1 MRAATCTAIPV
12 SVRLHGAAMRLG
24 VRFPSMTTIL
34 TESAEFTV
42 DAANGLWLAA
52 ADAARVTG
60 WTLKP
65 EGMCRDDQCVPLPAT
80 AIGRGRVDV
89 EAFWRRLGN
98 PVLCA
103 DDQQTWV
110 LGAGAGE
117 RNDTL
122 AGLMAPDFTLPD
134 LSGTPRTLSD
144 LRGKKVLLVT
154 WATW

>member
-1 MRAATCTAIPV
+1 
-12 SVRLHGAAMRLG
+12 
-24 VRFPSMTTIL
+24 MTTIL
-34 TESAEFTV
+34 IESGEFTV
-42 DAANGLWLAA
+42 DAVNGLWLAS

-65 EGMCRDDQCVPLPAT
+65 EGMCRDDQCVPLPSTVVA
-80 AIGRGRVDV
+80 ADRVDV

-103 DDQQTWV
+103 DDRETWV
-110 LGAGAGE
+110 LAAGADD
-117 RNDTL
+117 RNAAL

-134 LSGTPRTLSD
+134 LSGTPNTLSN

-154 WATW
+154 WASW

>member
-1 MRAATCTAIPV
+1 
-12 SVRLHGAAMRLG
+12 
-24 VRFPSMTTIL
+24 MTTIL
-34 TESAEFTV
+34 TESGELTV

-60 WTLKP
+60 FTLKP
-65 EGMCRDDQCVPLPAT
+65 EGMCRDDQCVPLPST
-80 AIGRGRVDV
+80 AIGAGRVDV

-103 DDQQTWV
+103 DDRETWV
-110 LGAGAGE
+110 LGAGADD
-117 RNDTL
+117 RNAAL

>member
-1 MRAATCTAIPV
+1 
-12 SVRLHGAAMRLG
+12 
-24 VRFPSMTTIL
+24 MTTIL
-34 TESAEFTV
+34 TSSGEFTA
-42 DAANGLWLAA
+42 DATNGLWLAA

-65 EGMCRDDQCVPLPAT
+65 EGMCRDDQCVPLPSTAT
-80 AIGRGRVDV
+80 GAGRVDV
-89 EAFWRRLGN
+89 NAFWRRLGN

-103 DDQQTWV
+103 DDRQTWV
-110 LGAGAGE
+110 LGDGAGD
-117 RNDTL
+117 RNAAL

-134 LSGTPRTLSD
+134 LSGTPSTLSD

>member
-1 MRAATCTAIPV
+1 V
-12 SVRLHGAAMRLG
+12 
-24 VRFPSMTTIL
+24 TTVL
-34 TESAEFTV
+34 TDSAELTV
-42 DAANGLWLAA
+42 DAGAGLWLTA

-65 EGMCRDDQCVPLPAT
+65 EGMCRDDQCVPLPTT
-80 AIGRGRVDV
+80 AVDAGRVDV
-89 EAFWRRLGN
+89 EAFWRRLGH
-98 PVLCA
+98 PVLSS
-103 DDQQTWV
+103 DDRATWV
-110 LGAGAGE
+110 LGVGADD
-117 RNDTL
+117 RNAAL